1 MIWLNVKVAMLH
13 DEVCASATPHELG
26 IWFRLLAYCASQ
38 ENGGTI
44 MNCIGWTDR
53 QWWVAAG
60 ISKAELD
67 QTKSRLW
74 TWSGVQT
81 GVLWVYGYPKDQE
94 AIVKAKREGGKRGAR
109 KRWKPKNVVKIQDK
123 SPRQL

>member
-1 MIWLNVKVAMLH
+1 MIWLNIEISQLH
-13 DEVCASATPHELG
+13 DEVLSGASPEELG
-26 IWFRLLAYCASQ
+26 IWLRLMAYCASQ

-60 ISKAELD
+60 ISREELEGL
-67 QTKSRLW
+67 KSRLW
-74 TWSGVQT
+74 TWSGSQV

-94 AIVKAKREGGKRGAR
+94 ALMKAKREGGKKGAR
-109 KRWKPKNVVKIQDK
+109 KRWKPKNVVKMEGRSRAQ
-123 SPRQL
+123 S